1 MTDIGHNSNAQLKSI
16 VERAVKLAED
26 KKAIGDDEKDLYAE
40 AKSNGYEVAAIRKI
54 VREELEDA
62 AKRSKRAAVE
72 ETVTIYRT
80 QLKLI

>member
-1 MTDIGHNSNAQLKSI
+1 MTDVGHNSNAQLKSI

-26 KKAIGDDEKDLYAE
+26 KKAIADDEKDLYAE
-40 AKSNGYEVAAIRKI
+40 AKSNGFEVAAIRVL
-54 VREELEDA
+54 VRDELLDA
-62 AKRSKRAAVE
+62 AKKARRAAVE